1 MATYSLG
8 VLPVPVRDQ
17 GTNYPYPILKKTS
30 AGVVVIGRETFMNVY
45 VNLSRIAEA
54 WQLHQAG
61 ALSIDEF
68 TELKKSLLKPE
79 VAPPL
84 PVAPTP
90 SHGDSSTT
98 DHEALASEVS
108 GFFASLSSVL
118 NV

>member
-1 MATYSLG
+1 M
-8 VLPVPVRDQ
+8 R
-17 GTNYPYPILKKTS
+17 
-30 AGVVVIGRETFMNVY
+30 VY

-54 WQLHQAG
+54 WPLHQAG
-61 ALSIDEF
+61 ALSIDEC
-68 TELKKSLLKPE
+68 TELKKRLLKLE

-98 DHEALASEVS
+98 EALASGVS